1 MYNGCRGLHDVHMGQ
16 RMLHVDVPDWPP
28 EGRRC
33 EMPVVPGGG
42 ELPVAGLLLG

>member
-1 MYNGCRGLHDVHMGQ
+1 MYYGCRGLRNVHMGQ
-16 RMLHVDVPDWPP
+16 RVLYVDVPDWPP

-42 ELPVAGLLLG
+42 NLSVAGLLPG